1 MTNVMEGLL
10 KADALKCLR
19 ANKIVSGTIS
29 EIRPDEVAIDI
40 GAKAEG
46 IVPASEFD
54 NLDELSVG
62 TRHNNRRIGR
72 RFWRNAP
79 KAEKFRGA

>member
-10 KADALKCLR
+10 KADALRCLR

-62 TRHNNRRIGR
+62 ETV
-72 RFWRNAP
+72 
-79 KAEKFRGA
+79 EV